1 MTTQPTEMT
10 SDDLSSL
17 AVDLDPQ
24 DRERKKAQR
33 VYRLNVIQIPLL
45 RLFGFGLILLGVL
58 FHDLFLT
65 HSSLWPSFVY
75 LTLVVI
81 AYALLSWLLLYL
93 LYTRVQL
100 FDVGIFFLVVD
111 VFVWTVAV
119 YFSGGEKS
127 WFFFILM
134 MRVADQVN
142 TSFKRALAFA
152 HLPVLSYGLMI
163 LYISWIEQREISW
176 PAEVTKMLYIY
187 GANLYISLAA
197 RPAEQRRN
205 KIAAAMRLA
214 RELILQLTEKSQQV
228 EETKRRLERLD
239 HQNDMILQA
248 AGEGIC
254 GIDLRGNTIFANPA
268 AARLTGWE
276 VEELV
281 DKPHHVFLHYRKRDG
296 SFYPWAECPIYVT
309 LQRGAIHYV
318 DGEVFW
324 RKDGT
329 SFLVEY
335 TSSPIRERGEI
346 VGAVLVFRDVSE
358 RRRTEEA
365 QLRAT
370 AAEAANQRLE
380 KEIVERQRVEEA
392 LRESE
397 ERWQLALRGNN
408 DGIWDWNVKTC
419 EMVFSPRCKEMC
431 GFHEH
436 EIANYI
442 TAWAQLVHP
451 DDIEWVTQAIQDHFA
466 KKTPFYITEHR
477 VRCKDGSYKW
487 ILDRGQALW
496 DDTGNVIRMV
506 GSHTD
511 ITERKRAEEALL
523 RLSNAVQMST
533 DSIVI
538 TDLEGKIV
546 ELNEATLRMY
556 GTTNKEDLL
565 GKSAF
570 AVIAP
575 EDGEEALAAM
585 EEVLEKE
592 AISNRECT
600 VIVKDGSTLP
610 VEMSVAL
617 MKDARGNPV
626 GFVGIS
632 RDITER
638 RETELALRQAK
649 EAAETANR
657 AKSEF
662 LATMSHELRTP
673 LSVIL
678 GYSDLMAEGE
688 FGSVSD
694 KQSETL
700 ERIRRN
706 ALELNELIASVLDL
720 SRIEAGRL
728 PVDVKEVQV
737 PTVLEELKAETQEAY
752 QHSRL
757 HFGWEGEAGLAP
769 IRTDPEKL
777 KVVLRNLIGN
787 AVKFTPQ
794 GSITVK
800 ASPKRGGVEV
810 SVTDTG
816 VGIPPGAV
824 AVIFEPF
831 RQVDGSATRQYG
843 GAGLGLHIV
852 KRLLELLGGNVAVES
867 EVGRGST
874 FRVWLPSDRR
884 VQPRYMG
891 FH

>member
-1 MTTQPTEMT
+1 
-10 SDDLSSL
+10 
-17 AVDLDPQ
+17 
-24 DRERKKAQR
+24 
-33 VYRLNVIQIPLL
+33 
-45 RLFGFGLILLGVL
+45 
-58 FHDLFLT
+58 
-65 HSSLWPSFVY
+65 
-75 LTLVVI
+75 
-81 AYALLSWLLLYL
+81 
-93 LYTRVQL
+93 
-100 FDVGIFFLVVD
+100 
-111 VFVWTVAV
+111 
-119 YFSGGEKS
+119 
-127 WFFFILM
+127 
-134 MRVADQVN
+134 
-142 TSFKRALAFA
+142 
-152 HLPVLSYGLMI
+152 
-163 LYISWIEQREISW
+163 
-176 PAEVTKMLYIY
+176 
-187 GANLYISLAA
+187 
-197 RPAEQRRN
+197 
-205 KIAAAMRLA
+205 
-214 RELILQLTEKSQQV
+214 
-228 EETKRRLERLD
+228 
-239 HQNDMILQA
+239 
-248 AGEGIC
+248 
-254 GIDLRGNTIFANPA
+254 
-268 AARLTGWE
+268 
-276 VEELV
+276 
-281 DKPHHVFLHYRKRDG
+281 
-296 SFYPWAECPIYVT
+296 
-309 LQRGAIHYV
+309 V

-358 RRRTEEA
+358 RRRAEEA

-370 AAEAANQRLE
+370 VAEAANQRLE

-419 EMVFSPRCKEMC
+419 EMVFSPRCKEML
-431 GFHEH
+431 GFQEH
-436 EIANYI
+436 EIANYL

-451 DDIEWVTQAIQDHFA
+451 DDIGWVTQAIQDHWA
-466 KKTPFYITEHR
+466 KKTPFYISEHR

-496 DDTGNVIRMV
+496 DDAGNAVRMV

-511 ITERKRAEEALL
+511 ITERKQAEATLL
-523 RLSNAVQMST
+523 RLSSAVRMST

-538 TDLEGKIV
+538 ADLEGKIV

-556 GTTNKEDLL
+556 GAADKGDLL

-570 AVIAP
+570 ELIVP
-575 EDGEEALAAM
+575 EDRAEAFAGM
-585 EEVLEKE
+585 EETLDKGF
-592 AISNRECT
+592 IRNREYQ
-600 VIVKDGSTLP
+600 IILKDGSTLP

-617 MKDARGNPV
+617 MKDAGGNPV

-638 RETELALRQAK
+638 REAELALRQAK
-649 EAAETANR
+649 DAAEAANR

-662 LATMSHELRTP
+662 LATMSHELRTS

-688 FGSVSD
+688 FGSVTD

-728 PVDVKEVQV
+728 PVDVKEVQI
-737 PTVLEELKAETQEAY
+737 PTVLEELKAETQEVY
-752 QHSRL
+752 QRSRL
-757 HFGWEGEAGLAP
+757 HFGWEREAGLVP

-816 VGIPPGAV
+816 VGIPSDAV
-824 AVIFEPF
+824 ADIFEPF
-831 RQVDGSATRQYG
+831 RQVDSSATRQYG

-852 KRLLELLGGNVAVES
+852 KRLLELLGGNIAVES

-884 VQPRYMG
+884 VQPKYMG